1 VTGAREWAANGG
13 GGKWSEA
20 KKWSK
25 NCKMQVGSSSF
36 VVIMPRLPPTFAN
49 PSLPFATDGQ

>member
-1 VTGAREWAANGG
+1 VTGACEGAANGG
-13 GGKWSEA
+13 GSKWSEA

-25 NCKMQVGSSSF
+25 NCKMQVGSSSL

-49 PSLPFATDGQ
+49 PSLPDVTDGQ